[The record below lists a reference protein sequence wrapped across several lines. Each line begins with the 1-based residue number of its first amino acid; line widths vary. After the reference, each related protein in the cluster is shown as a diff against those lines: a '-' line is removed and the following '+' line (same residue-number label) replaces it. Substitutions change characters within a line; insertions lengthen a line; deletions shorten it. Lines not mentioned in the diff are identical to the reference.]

1 VRERIQ
7 DDWDIGIR
15 LSDISSG
22 TAIVARCGKC
32 SRKRELDRRRL
43 IQRFG
48 RDARLLR
55 LELALRCTGCGSETA
70 CRIEL
75 QAARRD

>member
-1 VRERIQ
+1 VRDRIQ
-7 DDWDIGIR
+7 DNWEVGLR

-22 TAIVARCGKC
+22 TVVVAKCGRCN
-32 SRKRELDRRRL
+32 RRRQLDRRRL

-48 RDARLLR
+48 KEARLLR

>member
-1 VRERIQ
+1 MRERTQ

-22 TAIVARCGKC
+22 TAIVAKCGKC
-32 SRKRELDRRRL
+32 NRRRPLDRRRL
-43 IQRFG
+43 MQRFG
-48 RDARLLR
+48 QDARLLR

>member
-1 VRERIQ
+1 MRERIQ
-7 DDWDIGIR
+7 DNWDVGMR
-15 LSDISSG
+15 LADISSG
-22 TAIVARCGKC
+22 TAIVAKCGRCN
-32 SRKRELDRRRL
+32 RKRQLDRGRL

-48 RDARLLR
+48 REARLLR
-55 LELALRCTGCGSETA
+55 LELALRCTGCGSEAA